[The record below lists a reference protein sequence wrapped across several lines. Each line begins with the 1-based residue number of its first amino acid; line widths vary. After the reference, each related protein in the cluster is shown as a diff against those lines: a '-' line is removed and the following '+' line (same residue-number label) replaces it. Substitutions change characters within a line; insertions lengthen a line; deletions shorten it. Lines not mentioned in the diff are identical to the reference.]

1 MLAGA
6 SKFPGVPS
14 NTHCFQRTS
23 THRYKSQRAT
33 GTILFRAIESGSQG
47 LTQVLTGFRE
57 RGGSASVP
65 VCGHLLGVCL
75 WHRGGQLSRSQR
87 MAAPEERHRGRPAHR
102 PKAQAPESVARAD
115 HGQAPN
121 PPGPRASQKAGVDD
135 CVRGTRGKR
144 YVLNATNFF
153 FPKPMIRCY

>member
-47 LTQVLTGFRE
+47 LSQVLTGFRE

-87 MAAPEERHRGRPAHR
+87 TAAPEERHRGRPAARKHR
-102 PKAQAPESVARAD
+102 LPSLSPALTTGRTQTLPAPAPPRRPESMTACE
-115 HGQAPN
+115 APGGN
-121 PPGPRASQKAGVDD
+121 
-135 CVRGTRGKR
+135 GT
-144 YVLNATNFF
+144 F
-153 FPKPMIRCY
+153 

>member
-87 MAAPEERHRGRPAHR
+87 MAAPEERHRGQPAARKHR
-102 PKAQAPESVARAD
+102 LPSLSPALTTGRTQTLPAPAPPRRPESMTACE
-115 HGQAPN
+115 APGGN
-121 PPGPRASQKAGVDD
+121 
-135 CVRGTRGKR
+135 GT
-144 YVLNATNFF
+144 F
-153 FPKPMIRCY
+153 

>member
-75 WHRGGQLSRSQR
+75 WHHGGSFRAPRGRRPQRKGIGGGQRTARKHRLPSLSPALTTGRTQTLP
-87 MAAPEERHRGRPAHR
+87 APAPPRR
-102 PKAQAPESVARAD
+102 PESMTACE
-115 HGQAPN
+115 AP
-121 PPGPRASQKAGVDD
+121 
-135 CVRGTRGKR
+135 RGNGT
-144 YVLNATNFF
+144 F
-153 FPKPMIRCY
+153 

>member
-87 MAAPEERHRGRPAHR
+87 TAAPEERHRGRPAARKHR
-102 PKAQAPESVARAD
+102 LPSLSPALTTGRTQTLPAP
-115 HGQAPN
+115 AP
-121 PPGPRASQKAGVDD
+121 PRRPASMTACEAPGGN
-135 CVRGTRGKR
+135 GT
-144 YVLNATNFF
+144 F
-153 FPKPMIRCY
+153 